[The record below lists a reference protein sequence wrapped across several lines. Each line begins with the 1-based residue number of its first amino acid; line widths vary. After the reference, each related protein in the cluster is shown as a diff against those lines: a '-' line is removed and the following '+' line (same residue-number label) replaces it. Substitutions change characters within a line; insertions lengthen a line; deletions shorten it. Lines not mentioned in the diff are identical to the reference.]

1 MCMYLSISIDK
12 NVSIFRRIRV
22 NSRGLDG
29 SKVDGPS
36 TWNVWWIYP
45 SANVSGDGT
54 LVPFQDRYTI
64 CLYSDEFGL
73 RSADI
78 QKPFQ
83 PHTTRRYHYHHRST
97 PHSYTTNTTPQH
109 VSPIDTQRMTMYV
122 LTVLIIDYSTYTRAT
137 ISVVRCT
144 SFSLIKYSVNDEGAP

>member
-1 MCMYLSISIDK
+1 MNVILDDQDHGAYRYTMKHASMCACIYRYLSI

-36 TWNVWWIYP
+36 TWNVLMDIYP
-45 SANVSGDGT
+45 SANVPGDGT

-83 PHTTRRYHYHHRST
+83 PHTRRYHYHHRST
-97 PHSYTTNTTPQH
+97 PHSWTNATPQH
-109 VSPIDTQRMTMYV
+109 VSPIDTQRMTMCWLYWS
-122 LTVLIIDYSTYTRAT
+122 LIIR
-137 ISVVRCT
+137 RRRELR
-144 SFSLIKYSVNDEGAP
+144 FR